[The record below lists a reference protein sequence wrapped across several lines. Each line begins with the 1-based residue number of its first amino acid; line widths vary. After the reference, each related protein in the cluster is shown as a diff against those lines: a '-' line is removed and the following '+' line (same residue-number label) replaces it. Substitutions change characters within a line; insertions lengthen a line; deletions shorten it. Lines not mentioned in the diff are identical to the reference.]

1 MVNSRDITFLQRF
14 WMKNIFLG
22 IELGSTRIKAVAIG
36 GSGAVLASGS
46 FVWENRQ
53 ASGGVWTY
61 DLEDVR
67 RGLAAAYGACAAQ
80 FAERFGKRPRR
91 FDAIGISGMMHGYL
105 AFDSSGVQLAPFRT
119 WRSTNTEVAGRE
131 LSSVFGENLPIRW
144 SVAQLYQ
151 SILDKEAHVESI
163 AHMTTLAGYVHYLLT
178 GRRVLGID
186 DASGMFPVDSALKD
200 YDKTKVEAFRKLTGI
215 DITAIFPAVLVAGE
229 DAGCLTP
236 QGAALLDDSGT
247 LEAGIPMCP
256 PEGDGGTGMTAT
268 NSVRPGTGNVSVG
281 TSVFAMAV
289 LEHPIVRTNPWIDF
303 VSTPSGDDVAMIHCN
318 NGCGELD
325 RWVEL
330 FGGDY
335 DALLKE
341 ALAEGEPDCGG
352 VVATNWISAEPLADM
367 PYPKPYLAHSA
378 DARLTRANIM
388 RAQLYAVFATLASG
402 MNILYRQ
409 DVRMERFNGHGG
421 LFTTPRVAQQVLAD
435 ALESPVAILKGAGE
449 GGAWGIAALAAYR
462 HHKIAGGVDSLADFL
477 ERSFFS
483 VSNPEVC
490 LPNSS
495 GVDGFRKF
503 MSRMVMKG

>member
-1 MVNSRDITFLQRF
+1 
-14 WMKNIFLG
+14 MKNIFLG

-53 ASGGVWTY
+53 ADGGVWMY
-61 DLEDVR
+61 DLEDAR
-67 RGLAAAYGACAAQ
+67 RGLAAAYGACVAQ
-80 FAERFGKRPRR
+80 FAERFGTRPRR

-119 WRSTNTEVAGRE
+119 WRSTNAEAAGRE

-215 DITAIFPAVLVAGE
+215 DITAIFPEVLVAGE

-256 PEGDGGTGMTAT
+256 PEGDGGTGMVAT

-289 LEHPIVRTNPWIDF
+289 LERPIDRVNQWIDF
-303 VSTPSGDDVAMIHCN
+303 VSTPSGDDVAMVHCN

-325 RWVEL
+325 RWVDL

-335 DALLKE
+335 DSLLNE
-341 ALAEGEPDCGG
+341 ALSEGDPDCGG
-352 VVATNWISAEPLADM
+352 VLATNWISAEPLANV
-367 PYPKPYLAHSA
+367 PESNPYLWHSP
-378 DARLTRANIM
+378 DTRLTRANIV
-388 RAQLYAVFATLASG
+388 RAELYAVFATLASG
-402 MNILYRQ
+402 METLYAQ
-409 DVRMERFNGHGG
+409 GVRMSRFTGHGG
-421 LFTTPRVAQQVLAD
+421 LFTTPRVAQQILAD
-435 ALESPVAILKGAGE
+435 ALETPVAALKGAGE
-449 GGAWGIAALAAYR
+449 GGAWGVAALAAYR
-462 HHKIAGGVDSLADFL
+462 FHVLTGGGDSLPDFL
-477 ERSFFS
+477 GRTFFS
-483 VSNPEVC
+483 ASTPHVC
-490 LPNSS
+490 GPDAK
-495 GVDGFRKF
+495 GVEGF
-503 MSRMVMKG
+503 

>member
-1 MVNSRDITFLQRF
+1 MNKV
-14 WMKNIFLG
+14 FLG
-22 IELGSTRIKAVAIG
+22 IELGSTRIKAVAIDEL
-36 GSGAVLASGS
+36 GAALASGS
-46 FVWENRQ
+46 FSWENRQ
-53 ASGGVWTY
+53 ADGGVWTY
-61 DLEDVR
+61 DLADVR
-67 RGLAAAYGACAAQ
+67 RGLVAAYGACAAR
-80 FAERFGKRPRR
+80 FAERFGHRPHR

-105 AFDSSGVQLAPFRT
+105 AFDASWVQLAPFRT
-119 WRSTNTEVAGRE
+119 WRSTNAEAAGRK
-131 LSSVFGENLPIRW
+131 LSAVFGENLPIRW

-151 SILDKEAHVESI
+151 SILDKEEHIEHI

-178 GRRVLGID
+178 GRHVLGID
-186 DASGMFPVDSALKD
+186 DASGMFPVDSALKN

-215 DITAIFPAVLVAGE
+215 DIAAIFPTVLVAGD

-236 QGAALLDDSGT
+236 QGAALLDDGGT

-289 LEHPIVRTNPWIDF
+289 LEHPIVRTSPWIDF

-341 ALAEGEPDCGG
+341 AIAAGEPDCGG
-352 VVATNWISAEPLADM
+352 IAATNWISAEPLADVSE
-367 PYPKPYLAHSA
+367 PFPYLAHSSE
-378 DARLTRANIM
+378 ARLTRANIM

-421 LFTTPRVAQQVLAD
+421 LFTTPGVAQQVLAD
-435 ALESPVAILKGAGE
+435 ALETPVATLKGAGE

-462 HHKIAGGVDSLADFL
+462 HHKIVGGVDSLADFL

-483 VSNPEVC
+483 DSNPEVC

-503 MSRMVMKG
+503 MSRMGMKG